1 MVDDL
6 RHSRAA
12 CPRCG
17 YDLRGAIATW
27 QEACPI
33 DGICTECGLR
43 FAWREILSTRF
54 TMPKWCI
61 EAKRGAMA
69 VPRQVAGTAA
79 RTWWPWA
86 FWSGLHMTHLT
97 RWRRLALYH
106 GLLLVILYLMFAGS
120 HAFLAWS
127 FWHRVAS
134 DPRSTVT
141 TSGWPVVMQAGLTP
155 FSNRSVG
162 FFKWR
167 NQGRWPYETP
177 LTLVKDY
184 WLDLPPSLLLALAMH
199 SCCGLAFAALPVTR
213 RRCKVRW
220 SHIVRVTL
228 HGYALFFGPFAMAIM
243 AVGAEEAP
251 LPSGIPMTL
260 AIGTW
265 ILLVPS
271 EICWWSVATSTYLRM
286 PHAWGVGIA
295 VVMIGSLVPLTVV
308 GRIWVAL

>member
-1 MVDDL
+1 
-6 RHSRAA
+6 
-12 CPRCG
+12 
-17 YDLRGAIATW
+17 
-27 QEACPI
+27 
-33 DGICTECGLR
+33 
-43 FAWREILSTRF
+43 
-54 TMPKWCI
+54 MPKWCI

-127 FWHRVAS
+127 FWNRIAS

-162 FFKWR
+162 FFKWSR
-167 NQGRWPYETP
+167 LGRWPYETP

-184 WLDLPPSLLLALAMH
+184 WLDLPPSQLLALAMH

-228 HGYALFFGPFAMAIM
+228 HGYALFFGPFAMAIL
-243 AVGAEEAP
+243 AVGALGAP

-265 ILLVPS
+265 ILLVPW

-308 GRIWVAL
+308 GRIWVALLGREPGRPGLRFAQTQPPKQCGRLLRSRHSQPYEFFSVALCGPPC

>member
-1 MVDDL
+1 MVDDP
-6 RHSRAA
+6 RQSRAA

-97 RWRRLALYH
+97 RWRRLALYY

-134 DPRSTVT
+134 DPRTTVT
-141 TSGWPVVMQAGLTP
+141 T
-155 FSNRSVG
+155 F
-162 FFKWR
+162 
-167 NQGRWPYETP
+167 
-177 LTLVKDY
+177 
-184 WLDLPPSLLLALAMH
+184 PS
-199 SCCGLAFAALPVTR
+199 
-213 RRCKVRW
+213 
-220 SHIVRVTL
+220 
-228 HGYALFFGPFAMAIM
+228 
-243 AVGAEEAP
+243 
-251 LPSGIPMTL
+251 
-260 AIGTW
+260 
-265 ILLVPS
+265 
-271 EICWWSVATSTYLRM
+271 
-286 PHAWGVGIA
+286 
-295 VVMIGSLVPLTVV
+295 
-308 GRIWVAL
+308 